1 MFSLEVSVRHFG
13 GKYKQIGIKIKNY
26 KEKAKCLV
34 DFSISVCN
42 ERGENQGT
50 PYTQGRVF
58 HSCCGNA
65 RHVLFGLC
73 PHLSPVSRLLP
84 CGFWKGIFRAHI
96 CGFPFAAMPRGG
108 NLRPLRPAP
117 RLCPVRT
124 RSERPSRPD
133 FSALY
138 NVFLFPEKSFNL
150 SALPHKWL
158 KTTANVAEGF
168 DFSTFQLVSSF
179 QPFLSSFQ
187 PFLSSFQ
194 LFLST
199 FQPGCSILQIGC
211 SILRL
216 AVQSFKSAVGRDVP
230 LPVPAESIA
239 AANETF

>member
-1 MFSLEVSVRHFG
+1 MKE
-13 GKYKQIGIKIKNY
+13 GKIRGHRTH
-26 KEKAKCLV
+26 KAA
-34 DFSISVCN
+34 FSIPLVES
-42 ERGENQGT
+42 
-50 PYTQGRVF
+50 
-58 HSCCGNA
+58 A
-65 RHVLFGLC
+65 RRVLFGLC

-138 NVFLFPEKSFNL
+138 NVFLFPEKFFNL

-158 KTTANVAEGF
+158 KTSVYVAEGF

-179 QPFLSSFQ
+179 QPFLS
-187 PFLSSFQ
+187 
-194 LFLST
+194 T
-199 FQPGCSILQIGC
+199 FHPGCSIFHPGCSILQ
-211 SILRL
+211 L

-230 LPVPAESIA
+230 PPVPAESIA
-239 AANETF
+239 AANETL

>member
-1 MFSLEVSVRHFG
+1 MKE
-13 GKYKQIGIKIKNY
+13 GKIRGHRTH
-26 KEKAKCLV
+26 KAA
-34 DFSISVCN
+34 FSIPLVES
-42 ERGENQGT
+42 
-50 PYTQGRVF
+50 
-58 HSCCGNA
+58 A
-65 RHVLFGLC
+65 RRVLFGLC

-108 NLRPLRPAP
+108 NFRPLRPAP

-150 SALPHKWL
+150 SALPRKWL

-179 QPFLSSFQ
+179 QLFLSSFH
-187 PFLSSFQ
+187 
-194 LFLST
+194 
-199 FQPGCSILQIGC
+199 PGCSILQNGC
-211 SILRL
+211 SILQL

-230 LPVPAESIA
+230 PPVPAERMKQAERLKNQTLQPHLQWFSA
-239 AANETF
+239 TYGARLKD

>member
-42 ERGENQGT
+42 ERGDNQGT

-65 RHVLFGLC
+65 RRVLFGLC

-108 NLRPLRPAP
+108 SFRPLRPAP

-124 RSERPSRPD
+124 RPQRPSRPD
-133 FSALY
+133 FSAQY

-158 KTTANVAEGF
+158 KTSVYVAERF

-179 QPFLSSFQ
+179 QPFLSTFH
-187 PFLSSFQ
+187 PGC
-194 LFLST
+194 ST
-199 FQPGCSILQIGC
+199 FHPGCSILQFAVQSFNSLFNPSNGC
-211 SILRL
+211 SILQICRR
-216 AVQSFKSAVGRDVP
+216 ARY
-230 LPVPAESIA
+230 PAPRPG
-239 AANETF
+239 

>member
-1 MFSLEVSVRHFG
+1 MKE
-13 GKYKQIGIKIKNY
+13 GKIRGHRTH
-26 KEKAKCLV
+26 KAA
-34 DFSISVCN
+34 FSIPLVES
-42 ERGENQGT
+42 
-50 PYTQGRVF
+50 
-58 HSCCGNA
+58 A
-65 RHVLFGLC
+65 RRVLFGLC

-108 NLRPLRPAP
+108 SFRPLRPEP

-124 RSERPSRPD
+124 RPQRPSRPD

-138 NVFLFPEKSFNL
+138 NVFLFSEKSFNL

-168 DFSTFQLVSSF
+168 YFSTFQLVSSF
-179 QPFLSSFQ
+179 QPFLSSFH
-187 PFLSSFQ
+187 PGC
-194 LFLST
+194 ST
-199 FQPGCSILQIGC
+199 FHPGCSILQIGC
-211 SILRL
+211 SILQL

-230 LPVPAESIA
+230 PPVPAESIA

>member
-1 MFSLEVSVRHFG
+1 MKE
-13 GKYKQIGIKIKNY
+13 GKIRGHRTH
-26 KEKAKCLV
+26 KAA
-34 DFSISVCN
+34 FSIPLVES
-42 ERGENQGT
+42 
-50 PYTQGRVF
+50 
-58 HSCCGNA
+58 A
-65 RHVLFGLC
+65 RRVLFGLC

-108 NLRPLRPAP
+108 NFRPLRPVP

-150 SALPHKWL
+150 SALLRKWL

-168 DFSTFQLVSSF
+168 DSSTFQLVSSF
-179 QPFLSSFQ
+179 QLY
-187 PFLSSFQ
+187 
-194 LFLST
+194 LST
-199 FQPGCSILQIGC
+199 FHPGCSILQIGC
-211 SILRL
+211 SILQIGCSIL
-216 AVQSFKSAVGRDVP
+216 QIGCSILQIGCSILQMAVQSFKSADGRDVP
-230 LPVPAESIA
+230 PPVPAESIA

>member
-1 MFSLEVSVRHFG
+1 MPRRF
-13 GKYKQIGIKIKNY
+13 N
-26 KEKAKCLV
+26 
-34 DFSISVCN
+34 ISVCN

-65 RHVLFGLC
+65 RRVLFGLC

-108 NLRPLRPAP
+108 NFRPLRPAP

-124 RSERPSRPD
+124 RPQRPSRPD

-138 NVFLFPEKSFNL
+138 NVFLFSEKSFNL

-158 KTTANVAEGF
+158 KTSVYVAEGV
-168 DFSTFQLVSSF
+168 DFSTIKEETAEEDDDV
-179 QPFLSSFQ
+179 LSSVED
-187 PFLSSFQ
+187 PK
-194 LFLST
+194 
-199 FQPGCSILQIGC
+199 
-211 SILRL
+211 
-216 AVQSFKSAVGRDVP
+216 VQ
-230 LPVPAESIA
+230 ESISSEKPSA
-239 AANETF
+239 AKMRFNRSIVMTEPAPCLVALPISSL

>member
-1 MFSLEVSVRHFG
+1 MKE
-13 GKYKQIGIKIKNY
+13 GKIRGHLTH
-26 KEKAKCLV
+26 KAA
-34 DFSISVCN
+34 FSIPLVES
-42 ERGENQGT
+42 
-50 PYTQGRVF
+50 
-58 HSCCGNA
+58 A
-65 RHVLFGLC
+65 RRVLFGLC

-124 RSERPSRPD
+124 RPQRPSRPD

-150 SALPHKWL
+150 SAFPHKWL
-158 KTTANVAEGF
+158 KTSVYVAEGF
-168 DFSTFQLVSSF
+168 DFSTFQLV
-179 QPFLSSFQ
+179 SSFQ

-199 FQPGCSILQIGC
+199 FQPGCSILQ
-211 SILRL
+211 L
-216 AVQSFKSAVGRDVP
+216 AVQSFNSLFNP
-230 LPVPAESIA
+230 SNLPSGAMSRSPSRLKALRPQMKLSEGLK
-239 AANETF
+239 NQTLQPHLP

>member
-1 MFSLEVSVRHFG
+1 MKE
-13 GKYKQIGIKIKNY
+13 GKIRGHLTH
-26 KEKAKCLV
+26 KAA
-34 DFSISVCN
+34 FSIPLVES
-42 ERGENQGT
+42 
-50 PYTQGRVF
+50 
-58 HSCCGNA
+58 A
-65 RHVLFGLC
+65 RRVLFGLC

-124 RSERPSRPD
+124 RPQRPSRPD

-150 SALPHKWL
+150 SAFPHKWL
-158 KTTANVAEGF
+158 KTSVYVAEGF
-168 DFSTFQLVSSF
+168 DFSTFQLV
-179 QPFLSSFQ
+179 SSFQ

-199 FQPGCSILQIGC
+199 FQPGCSILQ
-211 SILRL
+211 L
-216 AVQSFKSAVGRDVP
+216 AVQSFKSVVGRDVP
-230 LPVPAESIA
+230 PPVPAESIA
-239 AANETF
+239 AANETY

>member
-1 MFSLEVSVRHFG
+1 MEGEIG
-13 GKYKQIGIKIKNY
+13 GKRTR
-26 KEKAKCLV
+26 KALV
-34 DFSISVCN
+34 S
-42 ERGENQGT
+42 
-50 PYTQGRVF
+50 
-58 HSCCGNA
+58 HSCCGYV
-65 RHVLFGLC
+65 RRVPFSLC

-84 CGFWKGIFRAHI
+84 CGFWKGIIKAHI
-96 CGFPFAAMPRGG
+96 CGFLFAAMPWGG
-108 NLRPLRPAP
+108 SYRPLRPEP

-133 FSALY
+133 SSALY

-158 KTTANVAEGF
+158 KTSVYVAEGF

-179 QPFLSSFQ
+179 QPFLSTFH
-187 PFLSSFQ
+187 PGC
-194 LFLST
+194 ST
-199 FQPGCSILQIGC
+199 FHPGCSTFHPGCSILQIGC
-211 SILRL
+211 SILQS

>member
-108 NLRPLRPAP
+108 NFRPLRPVP

-150 SALPHKWL
+150 SALPRKWL

-168 DFSTFQLVSSF
+168 DSSTFQLVSSF
-179 QPFLSSFQ
+179 QPFLS
-187 PFLSSFQ
+187 
-194 LFLST
+194 T
-199 FQPGCSILQIGC
+199 FHPGCSILQIGC
-211 SILRL
+211 SILQL

>member
-1 MFSLEVSVRHFG
+1 MKE
-13 GKYKQIGIKIKNY
+13 GKIRGHRTH
-26 KEKAKCLV
+26 KAA
-34 DFSISVCN
+34 FSIPLVES
-42 ERGENQGT
+42 
-50 PYTQGRVF
+50 
-58 HSCCGNA
+58 A
-65 RHVLFGLC
+65 RRVLFGLC

-108 NLRPLRPAP
+108 NFRPLRPAP

-124 RSERPSRPD
+124 RSERPSRPGS
-133 FSALY
+133 SAQY

-187 PFLSSFQ
+187 

-199 FQPGCSILQIGC
+199 FQPGCSILQ
-211 SILRL
+211 L